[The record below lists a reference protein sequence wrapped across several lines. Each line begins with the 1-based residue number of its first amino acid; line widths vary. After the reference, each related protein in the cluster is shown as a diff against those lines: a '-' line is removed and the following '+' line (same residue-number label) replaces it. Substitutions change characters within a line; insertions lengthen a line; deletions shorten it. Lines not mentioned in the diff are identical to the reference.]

1 MNDLDLV
8 WPLLEKPK
16 TLSSIMAEKKEIFY
30 NRNYLKPPCIKY
42 TKMYTCKCRVLLA
55 IDVDHYLNSFSCNG
69 RKEDILQQKYLK
81 PPLCIMYIKQWLN

>member
-30 NRNYLKPPCIKY
+30 KVYY
-42 TKMYTCKCRVLLA
+42 
-55 IDVDHYLNSFSCNG
+55 H
-69 RKEDILQQKYLK
+69 
-81 PPLCIMYIKQWLN
+81 